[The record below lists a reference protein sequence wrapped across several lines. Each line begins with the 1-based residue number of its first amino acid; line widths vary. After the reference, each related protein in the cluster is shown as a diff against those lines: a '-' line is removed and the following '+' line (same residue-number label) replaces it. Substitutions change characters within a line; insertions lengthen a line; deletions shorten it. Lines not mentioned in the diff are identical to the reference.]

1 MMLQKKQ
8 QAEQMP
14 VPTLGDVDAGA
25 LVAGSSQQTSVLE
38 AVTRQEIDL
47 QISTAKRY
55 PRNITGFVNSCI
67 AQATL
72 DPEIAQSLFYS
83 VPVGKGMNGKQLYA
97 DGPSIRLA
105 ELVAANYKNLRYS
118 TDIIS
123 EDEKSITARAM
134 VMDLENN
141 AARSFTHSESVVGT
155 NGRRY
160 SDRQIERIK
169 DVAQSKALRK
179 AIFTV
184 VPAALIKP
192 VISAA
197 RSLLEGQTASLASR
211 KANVVGWIKSLRIDA
226 KRVWTA
232 LGIAGADDLTP
243 ADIEQLTAIYQA
255 IAAGETTVDDAFPV
269 ISKFT
274 SEPEAATAE
283 AAATL
288 FGGGK
293 HENQPVA
300 ESAASH
306 APAPSQ
312 QEEIDPED
320 LPGEQ
325 VRG

>member
-1 MMLQKKQ
+1 MILRQKQ
-8 QAEQMP
+8 EP

-47 QISTAKRY
+47 QICTAKRY

-83 VPVGKGMNGKQLYA
+83 VPVGKGVNGKQLYA

-118 TDIIS
+118 TDII
-123 EDEKSITARAM
+123 EETDKAVTARAT

-141 AARSFTHSESVVGT
+141 VGRSSTHAESVVGS

-184 VPAALIKP
+184 VPSALVKP

-197 RSLLEGQTASLASR
+197 KALLAGQAASLSER
-211 KANVVGWIKSLRIDA
+211 KAGIVAWVKSLRIDA

-269 ISKFT
+269 ISKFA
-274 SEPEAATAE
+274 SDPEAATAE
-283 AAATL
+283 AAGTL
-288 FGGGK
+288 FGSGK
-293 HENQPVA
+293 HENQAATA
-300 ESAASH
+300 EAAASH

-312 QEEIDPED
+312 QEEIAPED
-320 LPGEQ
+320 LPEEQ